1 MVPEQ
6 QNRVRSMEFIIIT
19 GLSGAGKSV
28 AMKNMED
35 IGYYCVDNIPPMLV
49 SIFYELCEK
58 STDEHMKKIAV
69 VTDIRAGDV
78 FDDLFASLDKL
89 RAANKKYKILFLDA
103 RDDVLLRRFKETR
116 RKHPL
121 SENSSSTENAVM
133 LERELLMPV
142 KARADYVI
150 DTSLLST
157 TQLKERITALFLGN
171 VTLGL
176 TVTCMSFGFKYGLP
190 AEADLVFDVRC
201 LPNPFYIP
209 DLKPHTGLDSCV
221 FDYVMQFEQS
231 KGYAER
237 MIGLVDFSL
246 PLYRSEGKSQL
257 VIAVGCTGGKHRSV
271 TLTRVLYKHLLDSG
285 QRTIVHHRDINKH

>member
-1 MVPEQ
+1 
-6 QNRVRSMEFIIIT
+6 MEFIIIT

-28 AMKNMED
+28 AMRNMED

-49 SIFYELCEK
+49 ATFYELCEK
-58 STDEHMKKIAV
+58 SSDKRMKKIAV

-78 FDDLFASLDKL
+78 FDNLFESLDKL
-89 RAANKKYKILFLDA
+89 KASEKQYKILFLDA

-121 SENSSSTENAVM
+121 SDNYLGSTEEAVH

-150 DTSLLST
+150 DTSLLSP
-157 TQLKERITALFLGN
+157 TQLKERITSLFLGN
-171 VTLGL
+171 ASLGM

-190 AEADLVFDVRC
+190 SEADLVFDVRC

-209 DLKPHTGLDSCV
+209 ELKHHTGLDSCV
-221 FDYVMQFEQS
+221 FDYVMKFEQS

-237 MIGLVDFSL
+237 MLSLVDFSL
-246 PLYRSEGKSQL
+246 PLYLSEGKSQL

-271 TLTRVLYKHLLDSG
+271 TLTRVLYEHILETG
-285 QRTIVHHRDINKH
+285 QRVIVHHRDIEKK

>member
-49 SIFYELCEK
+49 SIFYELCQK

-121 SENSSSTENAVM
+121 SENSASTENAVM

>member
-1 MVPEQ
+1 
-6 QNRVRSMEFIIIT
+6 MEFIIIT
-19 GLSGAGKSV
+19 GLSGAGKSI

-49 SIFYELCEK
+49 ATFFELCEK
-58 STDEHMKKIAV
+58 STDTHMKKIAV
-69 VTDIRAGDV
+69 VTDVRSGGG
-78 FDDLFASLDKL
+78 FDQLFLSLDKL
-89 RAANKKYKILFLDA
+89 KTEQKKYKILFLDA

-121 SENSSSTENAVM
+121 SDNAVSVEEAVH

-142 KARADYVI
+142 KSRADYVI
-150 DTSLLST
+150 DTSLLSS

-171 VTLGL
+171 ISLGL

-209 DLKPHTGLDSCV
+209 ELKPHTGLDACV

-231 KGYAER
+231 NGLAER
-237 MIGLVDFSL
+237 MINLVDYTL
-246 PLYRSEGKSQL
+246 PLYQKEGKSQL
-257 VIAVGCTGGKHRSV
+257 VIAIGCTGGKHRSV
-271 TLTRVLYKHLLDSG
+271 SLTRVLYNHLLEQG

>member
-1 MVPEQ
+1 
-6 QNRVRSMEFIIIT
+6 MEFLIIT

-58 STDEHMKKIAV
+58 SNDQHMKKIAV
-69 VTDIRAGDV
+69 VTDVRAGGA

-89 RAANKKYKILFLDA
+89 RAAKKKYKILFLDA

-121 SENSSSTENAVM
+121 SDNAASTEAAVR

-142 KARADYVI
+142 KSRADYVI
-150 DTSLLST
+150 DSSLLSP
-157 TQLKERITALFLGN
+157 TQLKERITSLFLGN
-171 VTLGL
+171 IALGL

-190 AEADLVFDVRC
+190 AESDLVFDVRC
-201 LPNPFYIP
+201 LPNPFYIAE
-209 DLKPHTGLDSCV
+209 LKPHTGLDACV

-231 KGYAER
+231 KGLAER
-237 MIGLVDFSL
+237 MLSLVDYSL
-246 PLYRSEGKSQL
+246 PLYQKEGKSQL
-257 VIAVGCTGGKHRSV
+257 VIAIGCTGGKHRSV
-271 TLTRVLYKHLLDSG
+271 TLTRVLYNHLLETG

>member
-1 MVPEQ
+1 
-6 QNRVRSMEFIIIT
+6 MEFIIIT

-35 IGYYCVDNIPPMLV
+35 IGYYCVDNLPPMLV
-49 SIFYELCEK
+49 STFYELCEK
-58 STDEHMKKIAV
+58 STDQRMKKIAV

-89 RAANKKYKILFLDA
+89 SAAHKKYKILFLDA
-103 RDDVLLRRFKETR
+103 RDDVILRRFKETR

-121 SENSSSTENAVM
+121 SENAVSTEDAVT

-142 KARADYVI
+142 KSRADYVI
-150 DTSLLST
+150 DTSLLSP
-157 TQLKERITALFLGN
+157 TQLKERITSLFLGN
-171 VTLGL
+171 IALGL
-176 TVTCMSFGFKYGLP
+176 TVNCMSFGFKYGLP

-209 DLKPHTGLDSCV
+209 ELKEHTGLEACV

-237 MIGLVDFSL
+237 MISLVDYTL
-246 PLYRSEGKSQL
+246 PLYLTEGKSQL

-271 TLTRVLYKHLLDSG
+271 TLTRVLYNHILETG

>member
-1 MVPEQ
+1 
-6 QNRVRSMEFIIIT
+6 MEFIIIT

-58 STDEHMKKIAV
+58 SNDQHMKKIAV
-69 VTDIRAGDV
+69 VTDVRAGGA

-89 RAANKKYKILFLDA
+89 KAAQKKYKILFLDA

-121 SENSSSTENAVM
+121 SDNAASTEAAVM

-142 KARADYVI
+142 KSRADYVI
-150 DTSLLST
+150 DSSLLSP
-157 TQLKERITALFLGN
+157 TQLKERITSLFLGN
-171 VTLGL
+171 IALGL

-190 AEADLVFDVRC
+190 AESDLVFDVRC
-201 LPNPFYIP
+201 LPNPFYIAE
-209 DLKPHTGLDSCV
+209 LKPHTGLDSCV

-231 KGYAER
+231 KGLAER
-237 MIGLVDFSL
+237 MLSMVDYCL
-246 PLYRSEGKSQL
+246 PLYQKEGKSQL
-257 VIAVGCTGGKHRSV
+257 VIAIGCTGGKHRSV
-271 TLTRVLYKHLLDSG
+271 TLTRVLYNHLLESG

>member
-1 MVPEQ
+1 MTE
-6 QNRVRSMEFIIIT
+6 MEFIIIT

-89 RAANKKYKILFLDA
+89 KAAHKKYKILFLDA

-121 SENSSSTENAVM
+121 SDNSASTEEAVY

-150 DTSLLST
+150 DTSLLSP

-171 VTLGL
+171 ISLGL

-209 DLKPHTGLDSCV
+209 ELKPHTGLDSCV
-221 FDYVMQFEQS
+221 YDYVMQFEQS

-237 MIGLVDFSL
+237 MISLVDFSL
-246 PLYRSEGKSQL
+246 PLYLSEGKSQL

-271 TLTRVLYKHLLDSG
+271 TLTRVLYQHILETG
-285 QRTIVHHRDINKH
+285 QRTIVHHRDINKY

>member
-1 MVPEQ
+1 
-6 QNRVRSMEFIIIT
+6 MEFIIIT

-28 AMKNMED
+28 AMRNMED

-49 SIFYELCEK
+49 STFYELCEK
-58 STDEHMKKIAV
+58 SSDERMKKIAV

-78 FDDLFASLDKL
+78 FDDLFESLDKL
-89 RAANKKYKILFLDA
+89 RAADKKYKILFLDA

-121 SENSSSTENAVM
+121 NEISSGSTEDAVR
-133 LERELLMPV
+133 LEREVLMPV

-150 DTSLLST
+150 DTSLLSQ
-157 TQLKERITALFLGN
+157 TQLKERITSLFLGN
-171 VTLGL
+171 ASLGL
-176 TVTCMSFGFKYGLP
+176 TVTCLSFGFKYGLP
-190 AEADLVFDVRC
+190 SEADLVFDVRC

-209 DLKPHTGLDSCV
+209 ELKHHTGLDSCV
-221 FDYVMQFEQS
+221 YEYVMKFEQS

-237 MIGLVDFSL
+237 MISLVDYSL
-246 PLYRSEGKSQL
+246 PLYLSEGKSQL

-271 TLTRVLYKHLLDSG
+271 TLTRVLYDHILETG
-285 QRTIVHHRDINKH
+285 QRVIVHHRDIRKD

>member
-1 MVPEQ
+1 
-6 QNRVRSMEFIIIT
+6 
-19 GLSGAGKSV
+19 
-28 AMKNMED
+28 MKNMED

-49 SIFYELCEK
+49 STFYELCEK
-58 STDEHMKKIAV
+58 SSDEHMKKIAV

-89 RAANKKYKILFLDA
+89 KAANKKYKILFLDA

-121 SENSSSTENAVM
+121 SENSASTEGAVL

-209 DLKPHTGLDSCV
+209 DLKPHTGLDACV
-221 FDYVMQFEQS
+221 YDYVMQFEQS
-231 KGYAER
+231 QGYAER
-237 MIGLVDFSL
+237 MLGLVDFSL

-271 TLTRVLYKHLLDSG
+271 TLTRVLYQHLLDDG
-285 QRTIVHHRDINKH
+285 QRTIVHHRDINKT

>member
-1 MVPEQ
+1 
-6 QNRVRSMEFIIIT
+6 MEFIIIT

-35 IGYYCVDNIPPMLV
+35 IGYYCVDNLPPVLV
-49 SIFYELCEK
+49 STFYELCEK
-58 STDEHMKKIAV
+58 SNDDRMKKIAV
-69 VTDIRAGDV
+69 ATDTRSGEV

-89 RAANKKYKILFLDA
+89 RSEKRKYKILFLDA

-121 SENSSSTENAVM
+121 SEHAASTEEAVR
-133 LERELLMPV
+133 LDRTLMMSV

-150 DTSLLST
+150 DTSLLSP
-157 TQLKERITALFLGN
+157 TQLRERISSLFLGN
-171 VTLGL
+171 ISLGL

-190 AEADLVFDVRC
+190 AESDLVFDVRC

-209 DLKPHTGLDSCV
+209 ELKPHTGLDACV

-231 KGYAER
+231 KGYAKR
-237 MIGLVDFSL
+237 MIDLVDFSL
-246 PLYRSEGKSQL
+246 PLYLSEGKSQL

-271 TLTRVLYKHLLDSG
+271 TLTRVLYNHILETG
-285 QRTIVHHRDINKH
+285 QRTIVHHRDITK

>member
-1 MVPEQ
+1 
-6 QNRVRSMEFIIIT
+6 MEFIIIT

-49 SIFYELCEK
+49 STFYELCEK

-121 SENSSSTENAVM
+121 SENSASTENAVM

-176 TVTCMSFGFKYGLP
+176 TVTCISFGFKYGLP

-237 MIGLVDFSL
+237 MLGLVDFSL

-271 TLTRVLYKHLLDSG
+271 TLTRVLYQHLLDGG
-285 QRTIVHHRDINKH
+285 QRTIVHHRDIHKH